1 MGRFIRILI
10 TACYVMFLI
19 AGFNLY
25 AIADVNEKFVEEDNP
40 ENKKRKK
47 DSIPIYPDLVYEY
60 KIAELNN
67 LTPIELEYNE
77 RVRRYIDV
85 YTIERREHLAK
96 IIGLAE
102 LYFPLF
108 EEMLDKYRLPLE
120 LKYLA
125 IVESALDPRAVSS
138 SAAVGLWQF
147 KINTS
152 TMFDL
157 EVNSYIDERSDPYK
171 STEAACAYLQY
182 LYRIYN
188 DWQLALA
195 AYNGGPGVV
204 RNAIIRSGGK
214 TNFWEIQ
221 PYLPDQTNGY
231 VPAFIAVNYV
241 MNHYT
246 DHNIEPVR
254 SPFIHLDI
262 DTVKING
269 EASFKRISEIIDLP
283 VETLQYLNPAYK
295 LDYIPKLKDGATV
308 VLPISKIRTFLKNEK
323 AILDKNS
330 KTSEINENVVER
342 GETNGKEKI
351 IHEVVKGEY
360 FHKIAIKYNCTIDDI
375 KIWNSLPS
383 NDLNVGQLLDIWV
396 DPIMAHSIKEERL
409 LPKQQRDSTDRF
421 IYYIVREGDTVWS
434 IAEKFN
440 CRSISEL
447 KEENQINNEKDL
459 KPGLKLKI
467 YLNN

>member
-1 MGRFIRILI
+1 MGRFVRILI
-10 TACYVMFLI
+10 TACFVMFFI
-19 AGFNLY
+19 ANFSLY
-25 AIADVNEKFVEEDNP
+25 AGADISGKFVEEENP
-40 ENKKRKK
+40 GNKKRKK
-47 DSIPIYPDLVYEY
+47 DSIPIFPDLVYEY

-85 YTIERREHLAK
+85 YTIERREHLSK

-108 EEMLDKYRLPLE
+108 EEMLDKYNLPLE

-157 EVNSYIDERSDPYK
+157 EINSYIDERCDPYK

-254 SPFIHLDI
+254 SQFIHLDI
-262 DTVKING
+262 DTVKIN
-269 EASFKRISEIIDLP
+269 EEISFKRISEFIDLP

-295 LDYIPKLKDGATV
+295 LDYIPKLKEGATV
-308 VLPISKIRTFLKNEK
+308 VLPVNKIRTFLKNEK
-323 AILDKNS
+323 AILDKNN
-330 KTSEINENVVER
+330 KTREIKEDVAEA
-342 GETNGKEKI
+342 GETNGKVKI
-351 IHEVVKGEY
+351 VHEVEKGEY

-383 NDLNVGQLLDIWV
+383 NDLNVGQLIDIWV
-396 DPIMAHSIKEERL
+396 DPILARSIDEEKL
-409 LPKQQRDSTDRF
+409 LPKQQRDSTDRY

>member
-1 MGRFIRILI
+1 MARAF
-10 TACYVMFLI
+10 FLI
-19 AGFNLY
+19 VAFLFFLSDTNAKGFITEY
-25 AIADVNEKFVEEDNP
+25 GEEGPVDK
-40 ENKKRKK
+40 EKK

-67 LTPIELEYNE
+67 MSPIELEYNE

-102 LYFPLF
+102 LYFPIF
-108 EEMLDKYRLPLE
+108 EEYLDKYQLPLE

-152 TMFDL
+152 KMFDL
-157 EVNSYIDERSDPYK
+157 EVNSYVDERSDPYK
-171 STEAACAYLQY
+171 ATEAACSYLQY

-204 RNAIIRSGGK
+204 RNAIARSGGK
-214 TNFWEIQ
+214 TDFWEIQ
-221 PYLPDQTNGY
+221 PYLPAQTNGY

-241 MNHYT
+241 MNFYE
-246 DHNIEPVR
+246 DHNIKPVK
-254 SPFIHLDI
+254 SNYIHLDV
-262 DTVKING
+262 DTVKLSKAANF
-269 EASFKRISEIIDLP
+269 ERISEITKVPL
-283 VETLQYLNPAYK
+283 ETLQFLNPSYK
-295 LDYIPKLKDGATV
+295 LNYIPKMKEPATLI
-308 VLPISKIRTFLKNEK
+308 LPEKKIRTFLKNEK
-323 AILDKNS
+323 AIYDESIS
-330 KTSEINENVVER
+330 KKEYKQVKMA
-342 GETNGKEKI
+342 GETNGKIQI
-351 IHEVVKGEY
+351 IHEVTKGEY

-375 KIWNSLPS
+375 KIWNSLPT
-383 NDLNVGQLLDIWV
+383 NNLNVGQRLDIWV
-396 DPIMAHSIKEERL
+396 SPQLALEIEEERTR
-409 LPKQQRDSTDRF
+409 PKQQKDTTDRF
-421 IYYIVREGDTVWS
+421 IFYTVQSGDTVWS

-440 CRSISEL
+440 CRSITEL
-447 KEENQINNEKDL
+447 KEENNIENENDL
-459 KPGLKLKI
+459 KPGKKLKI
-467 YLNN
+467 YLNK

>member
-1 MGRFIRILI
+1 MARNYYSFILI
-10 TACYVMFLI
+10 VLVSIFFGTVTFAKSLVTSI
-19 AGFNLY
+19 
-25 AIADVNEKFVEEDNP
+25 DPTERE
-40 ENKKRKK
+40 KK

-96 IIGLAE
+96 IIGLSE

-108 EEMLDKYRLPLE
+108 EEMLDKYQLPLE

-125 IVESALDPRAVSS
+125 IVESALDPRAVST

-152 TMFDL
+152 RMFDL
-157 EVNSYIDERSDPYK
+157 EVNSYVDERSDPYK
-171 STEAACAYLQY
+171 STEAACSYLQY

-204 RNAIIRSGGK
+204 RNAIARSGGK
-214 TNFWEIQ
+214 TDFWEIE

-241 MNHYT
+241 MNHYE
-246 DHNIEPVR
+246 DHNIKPVK
-254 SPFIHLDI
+254 SKFIHLDV
-262 DTVKING
+262 DTVKVSKAVSFRRIN
-269 EASFKRISEIIDLP
+269 EVTNIPI
-283 VETLQYLNPAYK
+283 ETLEFLNPSYK
-295 LDYIPKLKDGATV
+295 LNYIPKMKEQATV
-308 VLPISKIRTFLKNEK
+308 ILPANKIRTFIRNEK
-323 AILDKNS
+323 ALYDESVQEEDFTQVAEVGK
-330 KTSEINENVVER
+330 
-342 GETNGKEKI
+342 TNGKIKI
-351 IHEVVKGEY
+351 EHEVSKGEY
-360 FHKIAIKYNCTIDDI
+360 FHKIAIKYNCTIEDI
-375 KIWNSLPS
+375 KIWNSLPT
-383 NDLNVGQLLDIWV
+383 NDLNVGQKLDIWV
-396 DPIMAHSIKEERL
+396 DPVIARIIEEERTR
-409 LPKQQRDSTDRF
+409 PKQQRDSTDRF
-421 IYYIVREGDTVWS
+421 IYYTVQTGDTVWS

-447 KEENQINNEKDL
+447 KEENDIENENDL
-459 KPGLKLKI
+459 KPGKKLKI
-467 YLNN
+467 YLNK

>member
-1 MGRFIRILI
+1 MFRILAI
-10 TACYVMFLI
+10 TLI
-19 AGFNLY
+19 TFFY
-25 AIADVNEKFVEEDNP
+25 SADLNSFALSHGHFQAEKNTLD
-40 ENKKRKK
+40 KKRKK

-102 LYFPLF
+102 LYFPIF

-125 IVESALDPRAVSS
+125 IVESALDPRAISS

-152 TMFDL
+152 KMFDL
-157 EVNSYIDERSDPYK
+157 EVNSYVDERCDPYK

-214 TNFWEIQ
+214 TNFWEIE

-241 MNHYT
+241 MSHYQ
-246 DHNIEPVR
+246 DHNIEPIR
-254 SPFIHLDI
+254 SPFIHLDV
-262 DTVKING
+262 DTVKIH
-269 EASFKRISEIIDLP
+269 EATSFKRIAELINLP

-295 LDYIPKLKDGATV
+295 LDYIPKQKEGATV
-308 VLPISKIRTFLKNEK
+308 VLPANKVRLFLKNEK
-323 AILDKNS
+323 AILDANNKS
-330 KTSEINENVVER
+330 ATPEEEIAMA
-342 GETNGKEKI
+342 GDKNGKIKI
-351 IHEVVKGEY
+351 VHEVARGEY

-375 KIWNSLPS
+375 KIWNSLPT

-396 DPIMAHSIKEERL
+396 NPVLARSIKEERM

-421 IYYIVREGDTVWS
+421 IYYIVREGDTIWS

-447 KEENQINNEKDL
+447 KEENQIDNEKDL

>member
-1 MGRFIRILI
+1 MCRNFCVTILLTI
-10 TACYVMFLI
+10 ALLI
-19 AGFNLY
+19 AGVCTY
-25 AIADVNEKFVEEDNP
+25 AIDSNIVGEENP
-40 ENKKRKK
+40 VDKRKKK

-67 LTPIELEYNE
+67 LTPIELEYND

-102 LYFPLF
+102 LYFPIF
-108 EEMLDKYRLPLE
+108 EEALDKYQLPLE

-152 TMFDL
+152 KMFDL
-157 EVNSYIDERSDPYK
+157 EVNSYVDERCDPYK
-171 STEAACAYLQY
+171 STEAACSYLQY

-204 RNAIIRSGGK
+204 RNAIARSGGK

-221 PYLPDQTNGY
+221 PYLPAQTNGY

-241 MNHYT
+241 MNHYK
-246 DHNIEPVR
+246 DHNIEPIK
-254 SPFIHLDI
+254 SDFIYLDV
-262 DTVKING
+262 DTVKIKK
-269 EASFKRISEIIDLP
+269 AATFKRISEVTKIPI
-283 VETLQYLNPAYK
+283 ETLQFLNPSYK
-295 LDYIPKLKDGATV
+295 LDYIPKMKEPATV
-308 VLPISKIRTFLKNEK
+308 ILPGSKIRTFIRNEK
-323 AILDKNS
+323 AIFDESVPKKDFN
-330 KTSEINENVVER
+330 KVVSEA
-342 GETNGKEKI
+342 GETNGKIKI
-351 IHEVVKGEY
+351 IHEVAKGEY

-375 KIWNSLPS
+375 KIWNSLPT
-383 NDLNVGQLLDIWV
+383 NDLNVGQKLDVWIT
-396 DPIMAHSIKEERL
+396 PQMAGVIEEERTR
-409 LPKQQRDSTDRF
+409 PKQQRDSTDRF
-421 IYYIVREGDTVWS
+421 IYYTVQNGDTVWS

-447 KEENQINNEKDL
+447 KEENNINDEKDL
-459 KPGLKLKI
+459 KAGKKLKI
-467 YLNN
+467 YLNK

>member
-1 MGRFIRILI
+1 MSRKIS
-10 TACYVMFLI
+10 FLI
-19 AGFNLY
+19 VLSIVFIVNQG
-25 AIADVNEKFVEEDNP
+25 IASNINSNSRSYEEI
-40 ENKKRKK
+40 KKKK

-102 LYFPLF
+102 LYFPIF
-108 EEMLDKYRLPLE
+108 EEALDKYQLPLE

-152 TMFDL
+152 KMFDL
-157 EVNSYIDERSDPYK
+157 EVNSYVDERCDPYK
-171 STEAACAYLQY
+171 STEAACSYLQY

-204 RNAIIRSGGK
+204 RNAIERSGGK
-214 TNFWEIQ
+214 TNFWEIE

-241 MNHYT
+241 MNHYK

-254 SPFIHLDI
+254 SKFIHLNV
-262 DTVKING
+262 DTVKINKSTTL
-269 EASFKRISEIIDLP
+269 ERISEVINVPL
-283 VETLQYLNPAYK
+283 ETLEFLNPSYK
-295 LDYIPKLKDGATV
+295 LNHIPKMKEAATV
-308 VLPISKIRTFLKNEK
+308 ILPNNKIKAFIRNEK
-323 AILDKNS
+323 AIFDESVS
-330 KTSEINENVVER
+330 KRNFVDVVAEA
-342 GETNGKEKI
+342 GETNGKIKI
-351 IHEVVKGEY
+351 VHEVARGEY

-375 KIWNSLPS
+375 KAWNSLPT
-383 NDLNVGQLLDIWV
+383 NDLSVGQKLDVWV
-396 DPIMAHSIKEERL
+396 DPHQAQIIEDEKNNYQ
-409 LPKQQRDSTDRF
+409 QQRDTTDR
-421 IYYIVREGDTVWS
+421 YIFYTVQKGDTIYG
-434 IAEKFN
+434 IATKFN

-447 KEENQINNEKDL
+447 KEENNIDDETDL
-459 KPGLKLKI
+459 KPGKKLKI
-467 YLNN
+467 YLNK

>member
-1 MGRFIRILI
+1 MGRLYFFII
-10 TACYVMFLI
+10 TFFLI
-19 AGFNLY
+19 SIVSLDSGAKVEFLQN
-25 AIADVNEKFVEEDNP
+25 EEDP
-40 ENKKRKK
+40 VDEEKK

-67 LTPIELEYNE
+67 MTPIELEYNE

-102 LYFPLF
+102 LYFPIF
-108 EEMLDKYRLPLE
+108 EEVLDKYQLPLE

-152 TMFDL
+152 KMFDL
-157 EVNSYIDERSDPYK
+157 EVNSYVDERCDPYK
-171 STEAACAYLQY
+171 STEAACSYLQY

-204 RNAIIRSGGK
+204 RNAIARSGGK
-214 TNFWEIQ
+214 TDFWEIHD
-221 PYLPDQTNGY
+221 YLPAQTNGY

-241 MNHYT
+241 MNHYE
-246 DHNIEPVR
+246 DHNIKPIK
-254 SPFIHLDI
+254 SKFIHLDV
-262 DTVKING
+262 DTVKINK
-269 EASFKRISEIIDLP
+269 ATTFKRISEVTKIP
-283 VETLQYLNPAYK
+283 VETLQYLNPSYK
-295 LDYIPKLKDGATV
+295 LDHIPKMKEPATV
-308 VLPISKIRTFLKNEK
+308 ILPEKKIRTFLRNEK
-323 AILDKNS
+323 AIYDESVS
-330 KTSEINENVVER
+330 KKEYEQVKEA
-342 GETNGKEKI
+342 GETNGKIKV
-351 IHEVVKGEY
+351 IHEVAKGEY

-375 KIWNSLPS
+375 KTWNSLPT
-383 NDLNVGQLLDIWV
+383 NDLNVGQKLDVWV
-396 DPIMAHSIKEERL
+396 SPELARQIEEERTR
-409 LPKQQRDSTDRF
+409 PKQQRDTTDRY
-421 IYYIVREGDTVWS
+421 IYYTVQRGDTVWS

-447 KEENQINNEKDL
+447 KEENNIVDENDL
-459 KPGLKLKI
+459 KPGKKLKI
-467 YLNN
+467 YLNK

>member
-1 MGRFIRILI
+1 MGRNFYFSVLVVISILFISIN
-10 TACYVMFLI
+10 TF
-19 AGFNLY
+19 AGNSKDHDF
-25 AIADVNEKFVEEDNP
+25 KVEENP
-40 ENKKRKK
+40 GDKRKKK
-47 DSIPIYPDLVYEY
+47 DSIPIYPNLVYEY

-67 LTPIELEYNE
+67 LTPIELEYND

-102 LYFPLF
+102 LYFPIF
-108 EEMLDKYRLPLE
+108 EEALDKYQLPLE

-152 TMFDL
+152 KMFDL
-157 EVNSYIDERSDPYK
+157 EVNSYVDERCDPYK
-171 STEAACAYLQY
+171 ATEAACSYLQY

-204 RNAIIRSGGK
+204 RNAIERSGGK
-214 TNFWEIQ
+214 TNFWEIH
-221 PYLPDQTNGY
+221 PYLPAQTNGY

-241 MNHYT
+241 MNHYK

-254 SPFIHLDI
+254 SKFIHLDV
-262 DTVKING
+262 DTVKIKKA
-269 EASFKRISEIIDLP
+269 ASFKRISEVINVPI
-283 VETLQYLNPAYK
+283 ETLQFLNPSYK
-295 LDYIPKLKDGATV
+295 LDYIPKIKEGTTV
-308 VLPISKIRTFLKNEK
+308 VLPNGKIRTFIRNEK
-323 AILDKNS
+323 AIFDETIQKKDYND
-330 KTSEINENVVER
+330 VVAEA
-342 GETNGKEKI
+342 GETTGKIKI
-351 IHEVVKGEY
+351 AHEVARGEY

-375 KIWNSLPS
+375 KTWNSLPT
-383 NDLNVGQLLDIWV
+383 NDLDIGQKLDIWV
-396 DPIMAHSIKEERL
+396 NPQLARIIEEERL
-409 LPKQQRDSTDRF
+409 MPKQQRDTTDR
-421 IYYIVREGDTVWS
+421 YIFYTVQKGDTIYS
-434 IAEKFN
+434 IATKFN
-440 CRSISEL
+440 CPSISEL
-447 KEENQINNEKDL
+447 KEENNIADETDL

-467 YLNN
+467 YLNK

>member
-1 MGRFIRILI
+1 MYKNFCVAIFLTIVLLGRGIV
-10 TACYVMFLI
+10 TNA
-19 AGFNLY
+19 
-25 AIADVNEKFVEEDNP
+25 ADMSLRNEENP
-40 ENKKRKK
+40 VDNKKKK

-67 LTPIELEYNE
+67 LTPIELEYND

-102 LYFPLF
+102 LYFPIF
-108 EEMLDKYRLPLE
+108 EEMLDKYQLPLE

-125 IVESALDPRAVSS
+125 IVESALDPRAISS

-152 TMFDL
+152 KMFDL
-157 EVNSYIDERSDPYK
+157 EVNSYVDERCDPYK
-171 STEAACAYLQY
+171 STEAACSYLQY

-204 RNAIIRSGGK
+204 RNAIERSGGK
-214 TNFWEIQ
+214 TDFWEIQ
-221 PYLPDQTNGY
+221 PYLPAQTNGY

-241 MNHYT
+241 MTHYE
-246 DHNIEPVR
+246 DHNIDPVP
-254 SPFIHLDI
+254 SEFIHI
-262 DTVKING
+262 NVDTVKINK
-269 EASFKRISEIIDLP
+269 ASTFKRISEVTKIPI
-283 VETLQYLNPAYK
+283 ETLQFLNPSYK
-295 LDYIPKLKDGATV
+295 LDYIPKMKYPATLI
-308 VLPISKIRTFLKNEK
+308 LPEDKIRIFIRNED
-323 AILDKNS
+323 AIYDESVAKKDFNEVV
-330 KTSEINENVVER
+330 SEA
-342 GETNGKEKI
+342 GGTNGKIKI
-351 IHEVVKGEY
+351 THEVAKGEY

-375 KIWNSLPS
+375 RIWNSLPT
-383 NDLNVGQLLDIWV
+383 NDLNVGQKLDVWV
-396 DPIMAHSIKEERL
+396 DPQVARAIEEERTR
-409 LPKQQRDSTDRF
+409 PKQQRDSTDRF
-421 IYYIVREGDTVWS
+421 IYYTVQNGDTVWS

-447 KEENQINNEKDL
+447 KEENDISNENDL
-459 KPGLKLKI
+459 KPGKKLKI
-467 YLNN
+467 YLNK

>member
-1 MGRFIRILI
+1 MNNLIRILTI
-10 TACYVMFLI
+10 TLI
-19 AGFNLY
+19 TFFYFADLNSY
-25 AIADVNEKFVEEDNP
+25 ALTKDFPLKKKSSS
-40 ENKKRKK
+40 KKRKK
-47 DSIPIYPDLVYEY
+47 DSIPIFPDLVYEY

-96 IIGLAE
+96 IIGLSE
-102 LYFPLF
+102 LYFPIF

-125 IVESALDPRAVSS
+125 IVESALDPRAISS

-152 TMFDL
+152 RMFDL
-157 EVNSYIDERSDPYK
+157 EVNSYIDERCDPYK

-182 LYRIYN
+182 LYRIYDN
-188 DWQLALA
+188 WQLALA

-214 TNFWEIQ
+214 TNFWEIE

-241 MNHYT
+241 MNHYK
-246 DHNIEPVR
+246 DHNIKPSR
-254 SPFIHLDI
+254 STFIHMDV
-262 DTVKING
+262 DTVKIHS
-269 EASFKRISEIIDLP
+269 ETSFKRIAEFIDVP
-283 VETLQYLNPAYK
+283 IETLQYLNPAYK
-295 LDYIPKLKDGATV
+295 LDYIPKINEGATI
-308 VLPISKIRTFLKNEK
+308 VLPANKIRSFLKNEK
-323 AILDKNS
+323 TILDTNKKPPASDKEVILVGN
-330 KTSEINENVVER
+330 K
-342 GETNGKEKI
+342 NGKIKI
-351 IHEVVKGEY
+351 IHEVAKGEY
-360 FHKIAIKYNCTIDDI
+360 FHKIAIKYNCTIEDI
-375 KIWNSLPS
+375 KIWNSLPT
-383 NDLNVGQLLDIWV
+383 NDLNVGQKLDIWV
-396 DPIMAHSIKEERL
+396 DPILAQSIEEEKL
-409 LPKQQRDSTDRF
+409 LPRQQRDSTNRF
-421 IYYIVREGDTVWS
+421 IYYIVREGDTIWS

-447 KEENQINNEKDL
+447 KEENDIYNEKDL
-459 KPGLKLKI
+459 RPGLKLKI

>member
-1 MGRFIRILI
+1 MNNLIRILI
-10 TACYVMFLI
+10 LTLI
-19 AGFNLY
+19 TFFYFADLNSY
-25 AIADVNEKFVEEDNP
+25 ALTKNFTLKEEPSN
-40 ENKKRKK
+40 NKRKK
-47 DSIPIYPDLVYEY
+47 DSIPIFPDLVYEY

-67 LTPIELEYNE
+67 LTPIEFEYNE

-102 LYFPLF
+102 LYFPIF

-125 IVESALDPRAVSS
+125 IVESALDPRAISS

-152 TMFDL
+152 RMFDL
-157 EVNSYIDERSDPYK
+157 EVNSYIDERCDPYK

-182 LYRIYN
+182 LYRIYDN
-188 DWQLALA
+188 WQLALA

-214 TNFWEIQ
+214 TNFWEIE
-221 PYLPDQTNGY
+221 PHLPDQTNGY

-241 MNHYT
+241 MNHYK
-246 DHNIEPVR
+246 DHNIEPIR
-254 SPFIHLDI
+254 SPFIHMDI
-262 DTVKING
+262 DTVKIHH
-269 EASFKRISEIIDLP
+269 ETSFKRIAEFIDVP
-283 VETLQYLNPAYK
+283 VETLQYLNPIYK
-295 LDYIPKLKDGATV
+295 LNYIPKLNEGTTI
-308 VLPISKIRTFLKNEK
+308 VLPVNKIRTFLKNEK
-323 AILDKNS
+323 AILGSDKKVATPDDEIVLVGDKNG
-330 KTSEINENVVER
+330 KT
-342 GETNGKEKI
+342 KI
-351 IHEVVKGEY
+351 VHEVAKGEY
-360 FHKIAIKYNCTIDDI
+360 FHKIAIKYNCTIEDI
-375 KIWNSLPS
+375 KIWNSLPT
-383 NDLNVGQLLDIWV
+383 NDLNVGQKLDIWV
-396 DPIMAHSIKEERL
+396 DSILARSIEEDKL
-409 LPKQQRDSTDRF
+409 LPRQQRDSTDRF
-421 IYYIVREGDTVWS
+421 IYYIVREGDTIWS

-447 KEENQINNEKDL
+447 KEENDIYDEKDL

>member
-1 MGRFIRILI
+1 MGKKFSVLILFILS
-10 TACYVMFLI
+10 FLI
-19 AGFNLY
+19 ININSY
-25 AIADVNEKFVEEDNP
+25 AIFSEKLNSPDEGNIV
-40 ENKKRKK
+40 KKKK

-67 LTPIELEYNE
+67 LSPIELEYND

-108 EEMLDKYRLPLE
+108 EEALDKYQLPLE

-125 IVESALDPRAVSS
+125 IVESALDPRAISS

-152 TMFDL
+152 KMFDL
-157 EVNSYIDERSDPYK
+157 EVNSYVDERCDPYK
-171 STEAACAYLQY
+171 ATEAACSYLQY

-204 RNAIIRSGGK
+204 RNAIERSGGK
-214 TNFWEIQ
+214 TNFWEIH
-221 PYLPDQTNGY
+221 PYLPAQTNGY

-241 MNHYT
+241 MNHYK

-254 SPFIHLDI
+254 SKFIHLDI
-262 DTVKING
+262 DTVKINK
-269 EASFKRISEIIDLP
+269 ATSFKRIAEVINVP
-283 VETLQYLNPAYK
+283 VETLQYLNPSYK
-295 LDYIPKLKDGATV
+295 QDYIPKMKEAATV
-308 VLPISKIRTFLKNEK
+308 ILPNGKIRNFVRNEK
-323 AILDKNS
+323 AIFDESVPKKNF
-330 KTSEINENVVER
+330 NDVVAEA
-342 GETNGKEKI
+342 GETTGKIKI
-351 IHEVVKGEY
+351 AHEVTRGEY

-375 KIWNSLPS
+375 KTWNSLPT
-383 NDLNVGQLLDIWV
+383 NNLNIGQKLDIWTS
-396 DPIMAHSIKEERL
+396 PQQARIIEEERNK
-409 LPKQQRDSTDRF
+409 PKQQRDTTDR
-421 IYYIVREGDTVWS
+421 YIFYTVQKGDTVYS
-434 IAEKFN
+434 IATKFN

-447 KEENQINNEKDL
+447 KEENNIAKETDL
-459 KPGLKLKI
+459 KPGKKLKI
-467 YLNN
+467 YLNK